1 MKLRTPIRCCAL
13 LFYCLCLS
21 GLISTGQAQDDAG
34 GIIIDAEGVI
44 TSRVIKKIS
53 PKLAQKR
60 LLQAAKQNL
69 PDSVNSSSPL
79 RKVSLPK
86 LEAACRELLEQGKKV
101 TPEIRYLAGI
111 TRIDYLF
118 LYPESGD
125 LVIAGPAEGFAR
137 AASGH
142 IVGTESGRPPLE
154 LEDLLTALRTVR
166 SNNPVSCSIDI
177 VPERLAA
184 LRKFLQANSS
194 AASSE
199 LVKRRYHR
207 MGEILGMQEVTVS
220 GVPGDSHFARVLV
233 EADYRMKRITSG
245 LEPSNVK
252 GMKSYLSM
260 MQPGANTV
268 QRWYFIPKYDMVA
281 QTEDGLTYQF
291 SGQRV
296 QLLSQ
301 QQIANQSGQ
310 RRDAS
315 KTHPNLIQYA
325 EHFTKHIPKLAE
337 KNPVFAQLQNL
348 FDLTI
353 LVTLMERHQLPEM
366 VDWQMKLFLDEE
378 QLPTSKTYVPRKVI
392 SEVSYKR
399 HNRGIMLG
407 LVSGGVS
414 MNPGQVL
421 QSQSDQAQPG
431 KELENF
437 RETQFETTEKRQMHW
452 WWD

>member
-1 MKLRTPIRCCAL
+1 
-13 LFYCLCLS
+13 
-21 GLISTGQAQDDAG
+21 
-34 GIIIDAEGVI
+34 
-44 TSRVIKKIS
+44 
-53 PKLAQKR
+53 
-60 LLQAAKQNL
+60 
-69 PDSVNSSSPL
+69 
-79 RKVSLPK
+79 
-86 LEAACRELLEQGKKV
+86 
-101 TPEIRYLAGI
+101 
-111 TRIDYLF
+111 
-118 LYPESGD
+118 
-125 LVIAGPAEGFAR
+125 
-137 AASGH
+137 
-142 IVGTESGRPPLE
+142 
-154 LEDLLTALRTVR
+154 
-166 SNNPVSCSIDI
+166 
-177 VPERLAA
+177 
-184 LRKFLQANSS
+184 
-194 AASSE
+194 
-199 LVKRRYHR
+199 
-207 MGEILGMQEVTVS
+207 
-220 GVPGDSHFARVLV
+220 
-233 EADYRMKRITSG
+233 MKRITSG